1 MSRVAPSSNSQSFDT
16 ALLAYSG
23 QAVDLQ
29 EATGEP
35 GIRVAGYCLVINQ
48 WHLLLWPRE
57 MDSAPRS
64 CCGLREKTRLN
75 FPEKG
80 DGPKSQ
86 KGLPEHP
93 VLTPPVSARV
103 GIPGLIAGGPDYLL
117 GRDGRTFPVAFVRE
131 SPSANGGS
139 QFLTACF

>member
-1 MSRVAPSSNSQSFDT
+1 MLRRLRILTGGSPRSQDQTCHPRCRISSGDH
-16 ALLAYSG
+16 
-23 QAVDLQ
+23 
-29 EATGEP
+29 
-35 GIRVAGYCLVINQ
+35 Q
-48 WHLLLWPRE
+48 WHLLLWLRGDLSACPHRQV
-57 MDSAPRS
+57 DSAPRS

-103 GIPGLIAGGPDYLL
+103 GIPGFIAGGPDYLL